1 MSFFKKKPVTDK
13 EIEFQRLEMKVNA
26 LMAICVVQVL
36 MLSALLFAKMFVPSG
51 FTVLLVLVIL
61 GVAGYLF
68 RQQLPSV
75 FSSVFATVFRMVTR
89 SSSTTSSNVSSGFSA
104 TNEFKDVE
112 KEKFK

>member
-1 MSFFKKKPVTDK
+1 MSFFKKSTVNDK
-13 EIEFQRLEMKVNA
+13 DIQFQRLEMKVNA

-36 MLSALLFAKMFVPSG
+36 MLAALLFAKLFVPST
-51 FTVLLVLVIL
+51 FTVLVFLAIL

-75 FSSVFATVFRMVTR
+75 FSNIFGTVFRLLTR
-89 SSSTTSSNVSSGFSA
+89 NSSSTDIDVPSEKSM
-104 TNEFKDVE
+104 TNEFDTFD

>member
-1 MSFFKKKPVTDK
+1 MSFFKNNPVTDQ
-13 EIEFQRLEMKVNA
+13 EIAFQRLEMKVNA

-36 MLSALLFAKMFVPSG
+36 MLAALLFAKMFVPST
-51 FTVLLVLVIL
+51 FTVFVVLVIL

-75 FSSVFATVFRMVTR
+75 FSSVFATVFRMITR
-89 SSSTTSSNVSSGFSA
+89 SNTTSSAEVSSGFSA
-104 TNEFKDVE
+104 TGEFKDVE

>member
-1 MSFFKKKPVTDK
+1 MSFFKKNPVNEKD
-13 EIEFQRLEMKVNA
+13 IAFQRLEMKVNA

-36 MLSALLFAKMFVPSG
+36 MLAVLLFAEMFVPST

-75 FSSVFATVFRMVTR
+75 FSSVFGTVFRMITR
-89 SSSTTSSNVSSGFSA
+89 SGSESSADVSSGFSA
-104 TNEFKDVE
+104 TGESRDE
-112 KEKFK
+112 KEKFR

>member
-1 MSFFKKKPVTDK
+1 MSFFKKSPVTDQ
-13 EIEFQRLEMKVNA
+13 EIAFQRLEMKVNA
-26 LMAICVVQVL
+26 LMAVGVVQVL
-36 MLSALLFAKMFVPSG
+36 MLSVLLFAKLFVPST
-51 FTVLLVLVIL
+51 FTVLVVLVIL

-89 SSSTTSSNVSSGFSA
+89 SGSSSSVDTSSGISA
-104 TNEFKDVE
+104 TGEFKDVE

>member
-1 MSFFKKKPVTDK
+1 MSFFKKNPVSDK
-13 EIEFQRLEMKVNA
+13 DIAFQRLEMKVNA

-36 MLSALLFAKMFVPSG
+36 MLAALLFAKLFVPST

-75 FSSVFATVFRMVTR
+75 FGAVFRMVTR
-89 SSSTTSSNVSSGFSA
+89 SRSSSADVSTGFTA

>member
-1 MSFFKKKPVTDK
+1 MSFFKKSTVTDK
-13 EIEFQRLEMKVNA
+13 EIQFQRLEMKVNA

-36 MLSALLFAKMFVPSG
+36 MLAVLLFAKIFVPST
-51 FTVLLVLVIL
+51 FTVVLVLVIL

-75 FSSVFATVFRMVTR
+75 IRNVFGTVFRLLTR
-89 SSSTTSSNVSSGFSA
+89 DSGSSADVPTEQAA
-104 TNEFKDVE
+104 TNEFDTFE